1 MLSTNHSDGVRQTS
15 AHGASEQVAAK
26 ANSEEGEILT
36 LCSFVW

>member
-1 MLSTNHSDGVRQTS
+1 MLSTNHSDGVRQTG

-36 LCSFVW
+36 LHSFVW